1 MLQTQT
7 QTMTQTNHQPDM
19 AVIILLYQNPSFKGF
34 PRAFDLN
41 ICGKPMWKFVELAAG
56 AFPIKTTICTPESD
70 VLEIIKPMLGNA
82 RHTLVLY
89 SDTPLIKKSTILEIA
104 AFAQVRDVNAL
115 KLPRGYVFNTEYIKN
130 AESIITPNI
139 EYFGDEDFI
148 QVFDFRQLEFVG
160 NILQNR
166 ILEFHQKNGV
176 FIQNLATTFIDADV
190 VIEAGVVIAPNNH
203 ILCKSIISRGTK
215 LLPNNVV
222 QNATIGADC
231 TLCGAFISGAK
242 IPSKTRVEAYQKIE
256 G

>member
-7 QTMTQTNHQPDM
+7 QTLVESTQISDL
-19 AVIILLYQNPSFKGF
+19 AVIILLYQNPNFKGA
-34 PRAFDLN
+34 PRAFDLE

-70 VLEIIKPMLGNA
+70 VLALIKPMLSNA

-104 AFAQVRDVNAL
+104 AFAEVRDINAL
-115 KLPRGYVFNTEYIKN
+115 KLPRGYVFNTEYIKA
-130 AESIITPNI
+130 AESIIAPNTQ
-139 EYFGDEDFI
+139 YFGDEDFI
-148 QVFDFRQLEFVG
+148 QVFDFRQLEFVT

-176 FIQNLATTFIDADV
+176 FIQNLASTFIDADA

-203 ILCKSIISRGTK
+203 ILGASIISRGTK

-222 QNATIGADC
+222 QNSTIGSGC
-231 TLCGAFISGAK
+231 TLCGAYINNAK
-242 IPSKTRVEAYQKIE
+242 IPSGTLVEAFQKIE

>member
-7 QTMTQTNHQPDM
+7 QTMAQIIDQPELE
-19 AVIILLYQNPSFKGF
+19 VIILLYQNPAFKGA
-34 PRAFDLN
+34 PRAFDLE

-70 VLEIIKPMLGNA
+70 VLEIIKPMLGAA

-104 AFAQVRDVNAL
+104 AFAEVHDVNVL
-115 KLPRGYVFNTEYIKN
+115 KLPRGYVFNTEYIKT
-130 AESIITPNI
+130 AENIIAPSVQ
-139 EYFGDEDFI
+139 YFGDEDFI
-148 QVFDFRQLEFVG
+148 QVFDFRQLEFVT

-176 FIQNLATTFIDADV
+176 FIKNLATTFIDADV
-190 VIEAGVVIAPNNH
+190 VIEPGVVIAPNNH
-203 ILCKSIISRGTK
+203 ILGSSIISRGTK
-215 LLPNNVV
+215 LLPNNVL
-222 QNATIGADC
+222 QNATIGANC
-231 TLCGAFISGAK
+231 MLCGAYINGAK
-242 IPSKTRVEAYQKIE
+242 IPSGTRVEAYQKIE